1 MSGLFGGDDNG
12 AQEQQIKQLEKQ
24 NEQLAAQE
32 KEVNR
37 ERTELAERSMARLK
51 ARRGGGLRML
61 LSAERPDELGVRP
74 TKLGGGS

>member
-1 MSGLFGGDDNG
+1 MSGLFGSDTSG
-12 AQEQQIKQLEKQ
+12 QEEQLRKQ

-37 ERTELAERSMARLK
+37 ERTELAERSMASLK

-61 LSAERPDELGVRP
+61 LSAERPDELGVQP